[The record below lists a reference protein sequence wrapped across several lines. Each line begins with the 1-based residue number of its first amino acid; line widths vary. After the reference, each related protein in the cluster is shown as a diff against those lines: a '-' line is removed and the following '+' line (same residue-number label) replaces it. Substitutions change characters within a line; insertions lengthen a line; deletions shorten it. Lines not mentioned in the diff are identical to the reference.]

1 MSKWL
6 DVLAKLAALLELV
19 KALVAHFEEKGDEMP
34 AALKSLSSLGKE
46 VQSELHAAVSSEPEP
61 SGFRYSPPDR

>member
-6 DVLAKLAALLELV
+6 DVLGKLAAVLELV
-19 KALVAHFEEKGDEMP
+19 KQLVAWFDAKGEEPPE
-34 AALKSLSSLGKE
+34 ALKSLSSLGRE

-61 SGFRYSPPDR
+61 KGFRYSPPD